1 MTSTPTE
8 PAGIDPSEAYNVLR
22 ASLALFKKAPNELAD
37 AELSQAQRQA
47 ANEYKIETRVLNSKE
62 ASSVMI
68 TDEEV
73 LRAYQEIRD
82 RYDDEAVFLSEL
94 YKNKLDE
101 ASLRAALYRQCKVNT
116 VLELIA
122 SRAPTISEVEIGIYY
137 HLHTEQ
143 FHRIERREVSHIFI
157 SINPDYPEN
166 TEEVAFMRA
175 QEIAQKLQK
184 KPYKFADLALKHSEC
199 PTALQG
205 GVLGMV
211 PRGTLYPELD
221 AVLFKLKAGDVS
233 DVVKSEIGFHV
244 LLCKSIEPAETLSLA
259 KATPKIRQLLRERS
273 GRICQRSWLASL
285 SISAIV
291 PDIALPSASMQSPES
306 GEGT

>member
-1 MTSTPTE
+1 MTSTAKAPTRVDQ
-8 PAGIDPSEAYNVLR
+8 AEAYNILR
-22 ASLALFKKAPNELAD
+22 AALALFKKAPSELAD

-47 ANEYKIETRVLNSKE
+47 ANEFKIETRVLSSQE
-62 ASSVMI
+62 ASAVMI
-68 TDEEV
+68 TTEEIQ
-73 LRAYQEIRD
+73 RAYQEIRD
-82 RYDDEAVFLSEL
+82 RYDDEAFFLSEL
-94 YKNKLDE
+94 HKNKLDE
-101 ASLRAALYRQCKVNT
+101 NTLRAALYRQCKVNT

-122 SRAPTISEVEIGIYY
+122 RRAPNISDVEIGIYY

-143 FHRIERREVSHIFI
+143 FHRIEKREVSHIFI

-166 TEEVAFMRA
+166 TEEMAFHRA

-205 GVLGMV
+205 GVLGIV

-221 AVLFKLKAGDVS
+221 AVLFKLNAGDVS
-233 DVVKSEIGFHV
+233 DVVRSEIGFHV
-244 LLCKSIEPAETLSLA
+244 LLCKNIEPAETLSLA
-259 KATPKIRQLLRERS
+259 KATPKIRQFLRERS

-285 SISAIV
+285 
-291 PDIALPSASMQSPES
+291 PKLES
-306 GEGT
+306 EEGS